1 MALDDAITNL
11 HALIFSH
18 MAQIE
23 PDVRVIDGQPVEDIS
38 QQAVVIG
45 MTAEELATEGSL
57 SDAGLYATEE
67 AFDINCLIRVWDGG
81 TDLVSLRSRA
91 VMLFEIVKEQIRANQ
106 TLKGAVTR
114 ARVASVAYSP
124 MRMPEGSV
132 VNMAFRVRCRTL
144 TS

>member
-11 HALIFSH
+11 HALISGH
-18 MAQIE
+18 LSQIE
-23 PDVRVIDGQPVEDIS
+23 PDVRVIDGQPVKDIS

-45 MTAEELATEGSL
+45 MTADELATEGTMN
-57 SDAGLYATEE
+57 DAGLYISEE
-67 AFDINCLIRVWDGG
+67 TYDINCLIRVWDGG
-81 TDLVSLRSRA
+81 TDLVPLRSRA
-91 VMLFEIVKEQIRANQ
+91 VDLFNIVKEQVRANQ

-124 MRMPEGSV
+124 MRLPEGSV
-132 VNMAFRVRCRTL
+132 VNMSFRVRCRTL